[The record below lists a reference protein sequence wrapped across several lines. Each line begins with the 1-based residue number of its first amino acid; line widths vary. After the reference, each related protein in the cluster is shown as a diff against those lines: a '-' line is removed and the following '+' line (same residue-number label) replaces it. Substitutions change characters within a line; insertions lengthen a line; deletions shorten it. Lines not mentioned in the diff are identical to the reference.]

1 VCSSAAGERQHF
13 DLALGQEDW
22 KKENKLVTIGT
33 KIDEIRIDGNL
44 SRFRNDLEKFAS
56 LGLEAVEIP
65 VHGVDAI
72 RNGILDR
79 SRLQSVLEVLREFDF
94 RYSVH
99 SPNPLNLMDE
109 EDFLKHYSVFQASLE
124 FAGEIGAGV
133 LVYHAGRFIPE
144 EAFCLPQAPRRD
156 SDREKRL
163 LDQEREALW
172 ELAEEFP
179 EVLIAVENA
188 RPYLYHSPYC
198 YGERIDLLNDQVR
211 EVNRPNVQITLDVG
225 HLFMS
230 SRFHRFDPEEAAR
243 SMKDLIVHTHVHDNF
258 GGAIYYNQKTQTH
271 QIPLGK
277 GDSHMPVGWG
287 SVPFSSILSTFLHSY
302 SGLIIM
308 ELRSRYFTDL
318 NESKANLIQLIN
330 HLNRLPAMS
339 PEVALG
345 PGRPAM

>member
-1 VCSSAAGERQHF
+1 LIA
-13 DLALGQEDW
+13 
-22 KKENKLVTIGT
+22 IGT

-44 SRFRNDLEKFAS
+44 SSFRNDLEKFAS

-72 RNGILDR
+72 KNGILER
-79 SRLQSVLEVLREFDF
+79 GRLQKVLEVLREFDF

-124 FAGEIGAGV
+124 FAGEIGARV

-144 EAFCLPQAPRRD
+144 EAFCLPLIPNREAE
-156 SDREKRL
+156 REKRL

-179 EVLIAVENA
+179 EVVIAVENA
-188 RPYLYHSPYC
+188 RPYLFHSPYC

-211 EVNRPNVQITLDVG
+211 EVNRPNVQITLDAG

-230 SRFHRFDPEEAAR
+230 SRFYRFDPEEAAR

-287 SVPFSSILSTFLHSY
+287 AVPFSSILSTFLPSY

-308 ELRSRYFTDL
+308 ELRSRYFGNL
-318 NESKANLIQLIN
+318 QESKTNLCRI
-330 HLNRLPAMS
+330 LNSLS
-339 PEVALG
+339 PESAD
-345 PGRPAM
+345 RPEPVLHPAPSAM